1 MNSREKLAA
10 KDAAAAAALEA
21 ERQKQAAEAK
31 AKEDERRRREEEQQ
45 HKILQSQQQQQTS
58 ASLPATTSGTSQTTN
73 KYRAVFPFTARSED
87 ELSFEPGDIILVFE
101 GHAAEPGWRAGQ
113 IRDKVGYA
121 FNLVQMNWNFRSVG
135 SQKRLQSLLLRSYQ
149 PHKSRFK
156 TCLRTSL
163 HHHRLTEFLK
173 TLH

>member
-1 MNSREKLAA
+1 MPRSRSWRGIERFFWLEECLNFREKLAA

-31 AKEDERRRREEEQQ
+31 AKEDERRRREEEEQRKISQSQQ
-45 HKILQSQQQQQTS
+45 QQQQQQTS

-113 IRDKVGYA
+113 IRDKVGNAA
-121 FNLVQMNWNFRSVG
+121 FNLV
-135 SQKRLQSLLLRSYQ
+135 
-149 PHKSRFK
+149 
-156 TCLRTSL
+156 
-163 HHHRLTEFLK
+163 
-173 TLH
+173 